1 MPTTKRNKSRRKHT
15 RRNKSRLRS
24 YKQSGGYSA
33 ISSGFGGSLNPYPPG
48 GPYKVG
54 AATNGLDGGYYYSY
68 NQNPTLQTRILGM
81 EDNVGFLKAS
91 GQTLAPGVK
100 DYSTLR
106 GGVKKRRRRNTKRR
120 SRRHRGR
127 MTKRKRG
134 RSTKHRRRHIR
145 NTKRR
150 VRRRN
155 KKGGSG
161 LKSFIPSDVI
171 DTTRQAEYGVKSLYD
186 GLTAQRLGVNP
197 SVMSQPISR
206 NIH

>member
-1 MPTTKRNKSRRKHT
+1 MPTT
-15 RRNKSRLRS
+15 RRNKSRPRS
-24 YKQSGGYSA
+24 YRQSGGYSA
-33 ISSGFGGSLNPYPPG
+33 ISSGFGGKLNPYPPG
-48 GPYKVG
+48 GAYKVG
-54 AATNGLDGGYYYSY
+54 ASTNGLEGGYYYSY

-81 EDNVGFLKAS
+81 EDNVGFLKAT

-106 GGVKKRRRRNTKRR
+106 GGKKTRRR
-120 SRRHRGR
+120 SRRHRRR

-134 RSTKHRRRHIR
+134 RSTKQRRRHSR

-161 LKSFIPSDVI
+161 LKSLIPSDIV
-171 DTTRQAEYGVKSLYD
+171 DTTRQAEYGVRSLYD

>member
-1 MPTTKRNKSRRKHT
+1 MPKHTKRNKSAKKNKTHRRGT
-15 RRNKSRLRS
+15 RR
-24 YKQSGGYSA
+24 QGGGYSP
-33 ISSGFGGSLNPYPPG
+33 ISSGFGGKLNPYPPG

-54 AATNGLDGGYYYSY
+54 ASTNGLDGGFYYSY

-91 GQTLAPGVK
+91 GQTLAPGAK

-106 GGVKKRRRRNTKRR
+106 GGVKKRRRNTKRY
-120 SRRHRGR
+120 SR

-134 RSTKHRRRHIR
+134 RTS
-145 NTKRR
+145 KRR
-150 VRRRN
+150 KRRNRNSKRRQRRN

-161 LKSFIPSDVI
+161 LKSLIPSDVI
-171 DTTRQAEYGVKSLYD
+171 DTTRQTEYGVKSLYD

-206 NIH
+206 NFH

>member
-1 MPTTKRNKSRRKHT
+1 MPKHTKRNKSAK
-15 RRNKSRLRS
+15 RNKTHRRGTRG
-24 YKQSGGYSA
+24 QGGGYTA
-33 ISSGFGGSLNPYPPG
+33 ISSGFGGKLNPYPPG

-54 AATNGLDGGYYYSY
+54 ASTNGLDGGFYYSY

-106 GGVKKRRRRNTKRR
+106 GGVRKHRRNTKRH
-120 SRRHRGR
+120 SRMTKRNRGR
-127 MTKRKRG
+127 SSKRKRG
-134 RSTKHRRRHIR
+134 RTS
-145 NTKRR
+145 KRR
-150 VRRRN
+150 KRRNRNSKRRQRRN

-161 LKSFIPSDVI
+161 LKSLIPSDVI
-171 DTTRQAEYGVKSLYD
+171 DTTRQTEYGIRSLYNR
-186 GLTAQRLGVNP
+186 LTAQRLGVNP